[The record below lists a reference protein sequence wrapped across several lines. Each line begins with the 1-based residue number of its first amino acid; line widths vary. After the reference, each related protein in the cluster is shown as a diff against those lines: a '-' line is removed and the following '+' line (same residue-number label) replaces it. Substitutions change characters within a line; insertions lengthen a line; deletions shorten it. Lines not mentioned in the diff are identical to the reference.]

1 MQSAV
6 LAIVNPSVCP
16 SVTRWHCV
24 KTTPAT
30 IMRSSLE
37 DSTMTSCLVV
47 NFSAKFQREQGAR
60 ALNDRRVG
68 KKGNF

>member
-6 LAIVNPSVCP
+6 FAIVNPSVCL

-24 KTTPAT
+24 KTTQAT

-37 DSTMTSCLVV
+37 DSPMTLV
-47 NFSAKFQREQGAR
+47 SSR
-60 ALNDRRVG
+60 LNSPQNS
-68 KKGNF
+68 KGNIGSESAE